1 MEVFDDE
8 KIKMGRV
15 SFRRSVLGVPSACES
30 YRYVSG
36 TQWWR
41 NEYRFNV
48 QRRIPQLEMSS
59 GTENIKMR
67 SSEVNSDP
75 FGECMMYDKCI

>member
-48 QRRIPQLEMSS
+48 QRRMSHS
-59 GTENIKMR
+59 ATGNVKRDGKHQNEEFG
-67 SSEVNSDP
+67 SEQ
-75 FGECMMYDKCI
+75 